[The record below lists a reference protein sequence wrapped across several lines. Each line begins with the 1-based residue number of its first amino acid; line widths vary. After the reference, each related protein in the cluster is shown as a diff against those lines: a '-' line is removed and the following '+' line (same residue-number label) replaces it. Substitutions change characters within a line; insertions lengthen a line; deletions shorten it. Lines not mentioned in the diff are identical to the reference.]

1 MNVAITG
8 GARGIGL
15 ATAEACLRAA
25 MRVAI
30 GDLDRQRAESAATE
44 LGGDATA
51 ASVDVRDR
59 DSFVAFLDAAE
70 RALGP
75 LDALVNNA
83 GVLFIGPFAEEDS
96 ARTRQI
102 VEVNLLGVMTG
113 SQLALQRFL
122 PRGRGHIVNV
132 ASSAGL
138 VGVAGGATYSAT
150 KHGVVGF
157 TRALRAETRGTG
169 VSTTV
174 VMPGVVRTEM
184 VEGFLSV
191 RGTRIIEPS
200 AVGNAIVKALQ
211 TGRAEILVPPELAPA
226 ARLAAGLPAR
236 GSDLLKRLLRA
247 DEVMGNADRSAR
259 DRYERRA
266 RP

>member
-1 MNVAITG
+1 MKA
-8 GARGIGL
+8 GIL
-15 ATAEACLRAA
+15 AAC
-25 MRVAI
+25 
-30 GDLDRQRAESAATE
+30 
-44 LGGDATA
+44 
-51 ASVDVRDR
+51 
-59 DSFVAFLDAAE
+59 
-70 RALGP
+70 
-75 LDALVNNA
+75 
-83 GVLFIGPFAEEDS
+83 
-96 ARTRQI
+96 
-102 VEVNLLGVMTG
+102 LLGV
-113 SQLALQRFL
+113 QLALQRFL
-122 PRGRGHIVNV
+122 SRGRGHIVNV

-226 ARLAAGLPAR
+226 ARLAAGLSAR